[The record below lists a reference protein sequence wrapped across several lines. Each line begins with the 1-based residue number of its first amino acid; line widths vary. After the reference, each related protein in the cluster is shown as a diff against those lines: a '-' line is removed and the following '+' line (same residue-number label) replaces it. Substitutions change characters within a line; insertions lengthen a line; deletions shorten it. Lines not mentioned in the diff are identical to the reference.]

1 VNIQSPTQV
10 EVEWLPGTSDLN
22 LPAYASIGAAGLDL
36 VAAVSDS
43 VILEPMSRALIPTG
57 LKLALPL
64 GTEGQIRPRSG
75 LAWNF
80 GVTVLNAP
88 GTIDSDYRGEVR
100 VLLINLGTEPFAVER
115 GMRIAQ
121 LVVAEV
127 AQAKLHITPS
137 LTDTQRGDGG
147 FGSTGGTT
155 PLTAIGKDQ

>member
-1 VNIQSPTQV
+1 MNTQSPTQV
-10 EVEWLPGTSDLN
+10 EVERLPGTSDLD
-22 LPAYASIGAAGLDL
+22 LPAYASVGAAGLDL

-43 VILEPMSRALIPTG
+43 VILEPMGRALIPTG
-57 LKLALPL
+57 LKLALPP

-100 VLLINLGTEPFAVER
+100 ILLINLGTEPFSVER
-115 GMRIAQ
+115 GMRVAQ

-127 AQAKLHITPS
+127 AQAKLHVTPS
-137 LTDTQRGDGG
+137 LPDTQRGDGG
-147 FGSTGGTT
+147 FGSTGVTT
-155 PLTAIGKDQ
+155 PLAAVGKDR